1 MKILFISS
9 GYNGIYD
16 HFEAWIVQELSK
28 KHEVRY
34 FQNKN
39 GLRSLQLLTTTFMPE
54 AAITMVGFKLPVSMV
69 QWLKANKIKTAIWFT
84 EDPYFMDQTAELSR
98 HYDFV
103 FTIDTAA
110 LDFYRNNGHTHA
122 YHLPLA
128 TEPDIFMPK
137 EMVEK
142 LKSDLCIVGY
152 PYPDRVQ
159 SIQFLLQNTPYIIRV
174 VGNWKKPL
182 YYYQHNP
189 KLIINEGWV
198 KPSIA
203 ADFYNCAK
211 ITLNTHRPFNLKH
224 NQNRLGIK
232 GKSINNRTFDV
243 AACEAFQLI
252 EFKEDLPNHF
262 VEDEEIAVFR
272 SNDEL
277 LKKID
282 YYLQNDSER
291 QSMAAK
297 ARNRVLKDHTFE
309 KRLDKLI
316 HIISNSTI

>member
-28 KHEVRY
+28 KHEVQY
-34 FQNKN
+34 FQNKK
-39 GLRSLQLLTTTFMPE
+39 GIRTLQILTKSFMPD
-54 AAITMVGFKLPVSMV
+54 AVITMVGFKLPVNMV

-84 EDPYFMDQTAELSR
+84 EDPYFMDQTAELSL

-110 LDFYRNNGHTHA
+110 LEFYRKNGHTHA
-122 YHLPLA
+122 YQLPLA
-128 TEPDIFMPK
+128 TEPEIFRPK
-137 EMVEK
+137 EIEGK
-142 LKSDLCIVGY
+142 PISDICIVGY

-159 SIQFLLQNTPYIIRV
+159 YIKFLLQNTPYNIRV

-182 YYYQHNP
+182 YFFQNNP

-211 ITLNTHRPFNLKH
+211 IILNTHRPFNLKH
-224 NQNRLGIK
+224 NQNRLGIE

-243 AACEAFQLI
+243 AACETFQLI

-262 VEDEEIAVFR
+262 VEDEEIAAFK
-272 SNDEL
+272 SNEEL
-277 LKKID
+277 LKKIE
-282 YYLQNDSER
+282 YYLQNDIER
-291 QSMAAK
+291 QRMAAK
-297 ARNRVLKDHTFE
+297 ARNRVLKEHTFE

-316 HIISNSTI
+316 HIISNAST

>member
-16 HFEAWIVQELSK
+16 YFEAWIFQELSK
-28 KHEVRY
+28 KHEVKF
-34 FQNKN
+34 FQIKS
-39 GLRSLQLLTTTFMPE
+39 GLRSLQTLTKSFLPE
-54 AAITMVGFKLPVSMV
+54 TAITMVGFKLPINMV

-84 EDPYFMDQTAELSR
+84 EDPYYIDQTAELSH

-103 FTIDTAA
+103 FTIDLAA
-110 LDFYRNNGHTHA
+110 LEFYKKNGHKHV
-122 YHLPLA
+122 YQLPLA
-128 TEPDIFMPK
+128 TDPEIFRPK
-137 EMVEK
+137 VMEGQS
-142 LKSDLCIVGY
+142 KSDICIVGY

-159 SIQFLLQNTPYIIRV
+159 HVQFLLQNTPYNIRV

-182 YYYQHNP
+182 YYYQNNP

-203 ADFYNCAK
+203 ADFYNYAK
-211 ITLNTHRPFNLKH
+211 IILNTHRPFNLKH
-224 NQNRLGIK
+224 NQNRLGIE

-243 AACEAFQLI
+243 AACGAFQLI

-262 VEDEEIAVFR
+262 VEDVEIAAFK
-272 SNDEL
+272 SNEEL
-277 LKKID
+277 LKKIE
-282 YYLQNDSER
+282 YYLQNDIER
-291 QSMAAK
+291 EKMAAN

-316 HIISNSTI
+316 HIISNSSS